1 MKTSDEARP
10 PAARERRLAA
20 LLMAP
25 ALGAVL
31 VVALFPLA
39 WTVWESLHGHD
50 LRMPWL
56 GRPFVGLANYASLV
70 GDRRFWE
77 AFGHTALFVII
88 TVTLELALGLALALG
103 LDSLR
108 RGRGTARVVL
118 LLPWAVP
125 TVVAAL
131 VWRFMFEGR
140 TGLASSLLIDA
151 GLIDEPVAWLVGERT
166 AWIPLVLAD
175 VWKTTPFVALLLLAG
190 LQGIPHDLH
199 EAARLD
205 GAGRWRRFVAIT
217 LPLLAP
223 AILVAGLFRTLDA
236 LRVFDL
242 VYVLTNGGPGTATES
257 ISLYTFDQLLQN
269 LRFGLG
275 SAAAVATFTAAFAVA
290 LVWIRLSGTRILEM
304 PR

>member
-1 MKTSDEARP
+1 VPGAET
-10 PAARERRLAA
+10 RERGLAA
-20 LLMAP
+20 ALMTP

-31 VVALFPLA
+31 LVAIFPLG
-39 WTVWESLHGHD
+39 WTLWESLHGHD

-56 GRPFVGLANYASLV
+56 GRPFIGLANYMSLAT
-70 GDRRFWE
+70 DARFWGSL
-77 AFGHTALFVII
+77 AHTVLFVVV
-88 TVTLELALGLALALG
+88 TVSLELVLGLALALG
-103 LDSLR
+103 LDAMR
-108 RGRGTARVVL
+108 RARAAARVIL

-140 TGLASSLLIDA
+140 TGLASSLLTRT
-151 GLIDEPVAWLVGERT
+151 GMTDEPVAWLVGERT
-166 AWIPLVLAD
+166 AWIPLILSD

-190 LQGIPHDLH
+190 LQSIPGDVR

-205 GAGRWRRFVAIT
+205 GAGPWRSFVSIT
-217 LPLLAP
+217 LPLLVP
-223 AILVAGLFRTLDA
+223 ALVVAGLFRTLDA

-275 SAAAVATFTAAFAVA
+275 SAAAMVTFALAFVVA
-290 LVWIRLSGTRILEM
+290 LVWIRISSRHVLGTSR
-304 PR
+304 

>member
-1 MKTSDEARP
+1 MSRAEVA
-10 PAARERRLAA
+10 ERRLAG
-20 LLMAP
+20 LLMLP

-31 VVALFPLA
+31 VVAIVPLV
-39 WTVWESLHGHD
+39 WTLWESLHAHD

-56 GRPFVGLANYASLV
+56 GRPFVGAASYVELARDA
-70 GDRRFWE
+70 RFWG
-77 AFGHTALFVII
+77 ALAHTGFFVVV
-88 TVTLELALGLALALG
+88 TVSLELVLGLALALG
-103 LDSLR
+103 LDGMR
-108 RGRGTARVVL
+108 RVRGAARVVL

-131 VWRFMFEGR
+131 VWRFAFEGR
-140 TGLASSLLIDA
+140 TGLASALLVGA
-151 GLIDEPVAWLVGERT
+151 GVLDEPVAWLVDERA
-166 AWIPLVLAD
+166 AWVPLILAD

-190 LQGIPHDLH
+190 LQNIPDDVH

-205 GAGRWRRFVAIT
+205 GAGPWRRFVSIT

-223 AILVAGLFRTLDA
+223 ALLVAGLFRALDA

-275 SAAAVATFTAAFAVA
+275 SAAAMTTFALAFVVA
-290 LVWIRLSGTRILEM
+290 LVWIRASGTRILESS
-304 PR
+304 R

>member
-1 MKTSDEARP
+1 MSGAEG
-10 PAARERRLAA
+10 RERRLAA
-20 LLMAP
+20 ALMAP

-31 VVALFPLA
+31 VVAIFPLG
-39 WTVWESLHGHD
+39 WTIWESLHGHD

-56 GRPFVGLANYASLV
+56 GRPFVGAANYVTLAH
-70 GDRRFWE
+70 DARFWG
-77 AFGHTALFVII
+77 ALAHTALFVVI
-88 TVTLELALGLALALG
+88 TVTLELVLGLALALG

-108 RGRGTARVVL
+108 RGRGAARVLL

-140 TGLASSLLIDA
+140 TGLASSLLVRA
-151 GLIDEPVAWLVGERT
+151 GLLEKPVTWLVGERT
-166 AWIPLVLAD
+166 AWIPLILAD

-190 LQGIPHDLH
+190 LQAIPRDLH
-199 EAARLD
+199 DAARLD
-205 GAGRWRRFVAIT
+205 GAGAWRRFIAIT

-223 AILVAGLFRTLDA
+223 ALLVAGLFRTLDA

-242 VYVLTNGGPGTATES
+242 AYVLTNGGPGTATES

-275 SAAAVATFTAAFAVA
+275 SAAATATFALAFVVA
-290 LVWIRLSGTRILEM
+290 LVWIRASGTRILE
-304 PR
+304 PSR

>member
-1 MKTSDEARP
+1 MSRAET
-10 PAARERRLAA
+10 RERRLAA
-20 LLMAP
+20 LLVTP

-31 VVALFPLA
+31 VVAIFPLL
-39 WTVWESLHGHD
+39 WTLWESLHAHD

-56 GRPFVGLANYASLV
+56 GRPFVGPANYVTLAE
-70 GDRRFWE
+70 DARFWG
-77 AFGHTALFVII
+77 ALAHTGLFVVI
-88 TVTLELALGLALALG
+88 TVTLELALGLVLALG
-103 LDSLR
+103 LDGMR
-108 RGRGTARVVL
+108 RARGAARVVL

-125 TVVAAL
+125 AVVAAL

-140 TGLASSLLIDA
+140 TGLASVLLVGA
-151 GLIDEPVAWLVGERT
+151 GVLDEPITWLVDERT
-166 AWIPLVLAD
+166 AWIPLILAD

-190 LQGIPHDLH
+190 LQNIPEDVR

-205 GAGRWRRFVAIT
+205 GAGPWRRLVSIT
-217 LPLLAP
+217 LPLLGP
-223 AILVAGLFRTLDA
+223 ALLVAGLFRTLDA

-242 VYVLTNGGPGTATES
+242 VYVMTNGGPGTATES

-275 SAAAVATFTAAFAVA
+275 SAAAMTTFALAFLVA
-290 LVWIRLSGTRILEM
+290 LVWIRASGSRILET